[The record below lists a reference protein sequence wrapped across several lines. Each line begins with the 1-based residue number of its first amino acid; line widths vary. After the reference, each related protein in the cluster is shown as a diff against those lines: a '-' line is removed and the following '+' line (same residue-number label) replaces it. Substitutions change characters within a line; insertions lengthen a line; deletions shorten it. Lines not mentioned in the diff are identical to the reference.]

1 MSPPRTGLSQWLW
14 FLGLWVAGVAVLG
27 IVAMA
32 LRWIIALTGGT

>member
-1 MSPPRTGLSQWLW
+1 LSQWLW